1 LHNRAILSKNS
12 IDKKKEEEEEEV
24 KTHLVFNIVSLVP
37 LQNKMLA

>member
-12 IDKKKEEEEEEV
+12 IDKKKEEEEEV